1 MVCTLCTLLPA
12 TLEASSLFLFHQ
24 QQVRVGGAESCRHPG
39 DTTYDSLDWFG
50 GVTISHS
57 TI

>member
-1 MVCTLCTLLPA
+1 MMCTLMPA
-12 TLEASSLFLFHQ
+12 TLEASSPFLFHQ
-24 QQVRVGGAESCRHPG
+24 AAGQGGAESCRHPG

-50 GVTISHS
+50 GVTINHS